1 MHAVVSFHVRGARP
15 AAYRTQRGPGRRGR
29 YVLDLFASM
38 GGGLHD
44 GKLNIRLG
52 VIRKT
57 NGMRAAEDVGDG
69 TQIAGRR
76 VPSTSTSA
84 EVSCSDI
91 HFVTYREPSS
101 PAS

>member
-1 MHAVVSFHVRGARP
+1 MHAVVSFHVRGATP
-15 AAYRTQRGPGRRGR
+15 AAWVRSAVGRRGR
-29 YVLDLFASM
+29 YVSDLFASM
-38 GGGLHD
+38 GGGPDD

-52 VIRKT
+52 VIWKT
-57 NGMRAAEDVGDG
+57 NGTWAAAAAGNG
-69 TQIAGRR
+69 TQIASQR